1 MKKLQKFASPQADET
16 LNTATMINIGVGGG
30 FPAVGGDLNSLSKK
44 LEEASKRSVVEL
56 LSSAA

>member
-1 MKKLQKFASPQADET
+1 
-16 LNTATMINIGVGGG
+16 MINIGVGGG

>member
-1 MKKLQKFASPQADET
+1 
-16 LNTATMINIGVGGG
+16 MINIGVGGEA
-30 FPAVGGDLNSLSKK
+30 AVGSDLNSLSKK